1 MFEMFIDVKKK
12 LFDIFEIKQIYFS
25 FQNLNLHNQ
34 ILFFEM
40 GNFFSQN
47 FIRVKVI
54 CHARFP
60 NLQYAGLLNL
70 TMLPR
75 DIKLTNELKNIGKD
89 MYI

>member
-1 MFEMFIDVKKK
+1 MSEMFIDLKKN
-12 LFDIFEIKQIYFS
+12 LFNIFEIKQIYFS
-25 FQNLNLHNQ
+25 FQNLNMHNQ
-34 ILFFEM
+34 FFEM

-60 NLQYAGLLNL
+60 NLQYAGFFKL
-70 TMLPR
+70 TMLPK
-75 DIKLTNELKNIGKD
+75 DVKLTNEFENIGKD